1 MDSGSSD
8 PSGRKLIEVA
18 LPLEAVNAAGRAEK
32 AVPKKGHPATMHLWW
47 SRKPL
52 GVARAVLFASLVDD
66 PSARPDLYPTVA
78 AQKQERDRLQALI
91 GDLCRWERSGDPVLL
106 AEAQRC
112 IETSAGGELPRIID
126 PFCGGGAI
134 STEAIRL
141 GLDTFAIDLNPV
153 AALVSSATLSLAQRF
168 AGRPAVAPGAGDSEG
183 TTGIA
188 ADVAHYGEAVENEC
202 RRRLAGAFP
211 APSDQASPDGR
222 SPVISYLWARTIT
235 CASSACRRTTPL
247 LSTWWLS
254 RKPTNR
260 WHVRPDVTGDRFGF
274 SAERGPPPTGL
285 TDLKVGR
292 GANFRCL
299 HCGTVNDAE
308 AVRHCGREA
317 GFGLRLVA
325 VQALADPRRPRAG
338 RAWFSADEAGERA
351 GLAGAPAGFPA
362 AVEAALQRDLPADCG
377 NVTAF
382 GLRTFGDVLS
392 PRQRLTMATF
402 AEVIGG
408 MVPVVYEDAR
418 TAGMA
423 DNAMGVEHGGSGA
436 RAYAEAV
443 TTYLGL
449 ALSRMANRTTTMTT
463 HNRANGSVEQSFIRP
478 AYGFYGEFAEANP
491 FSGSTGSWAGGLQ
504 YVVQAMAALPAP
516 SAPPPGS
523 TARHCPTRP
532 GDRPPETARVGTA
545 DVRCGSMLSALE
557 GSAGVVCTDP
567 PYYDMFDF
575 AALSN
580 LFLVWLRA
588 ALGDVWPA
596 TLGSLRAPTA
606 EQIVANPARSGGDR
620 TAAHERF
627 VKLLRLAFERMRA
640 VHDSAYPLTVYF
652 GYQQSE
658 TRSKVATGG
667 SRGTAWEALLDG
679 LIEAGFRITATWPLR
694 TERPEGVKK
703 GTKSLASSVLLVCR
717 PVAESDPVRP
727 AATMADFQRALRA
740 ELPEAVRMMQQ
751 ANIAP
756 LDLVQAAIGPG
767 MAVYTRF
774 GQVLTEDGS
783 PLGVRGALAMIDE
796 VLDEALG
803 GAEVRFDAATRWA
816 LAWFDEHGFA
826 EGSFGRAEQLSKA
839 CNTSIAG
846 LTAVGMIVIAGDRV
860 RLRHRRETGRA
871 QNPSRVGIP
880 TVWEAAQRLLRD
892 LDGGGESAA
901 AALLGR
907 LDAATAAAVR
917 DLTYQLFRICTR
929 RNRNAEA
936 AACNGLVTAWPELVR
951 LTG

>member
-8 PSGRKLIEVA
+8 PSRRKLIEAA

-66 PSARPDLYPTVA
+66 PAARPDLYPTVA
-78 AQKQERDRLQALI
+78 AQKEERDRLLALI
-91 GDLCRWERSGDPVLL
+91 GDLCRWERSGDPALL

-112 IETSAGGELPRIID
+112 IETSAGGELPSIID

-134 STEAIRL
+134 PTEAIRL
-141 GLDTFAIDLNPV
+141 GLDTLAIDLNPV

-168 AGRPAVAPGAGDSEG
+168 SGRPAVSPGAGEG

-188 ADVAHYGEAVENEC
+188 ADVAYYGEAVEDEC

-211 APSDQASPDGR
+211 APSDQMSPNGR

-235 CASSACRRTTPL
+235 CANPACGRTTPL

-260 WHVRPDVTGDRFGF
+260 WHVRPNIEDDRFGF
-274 SAERGPPPTGL
+274 TAERGPPPAGL

-299 HCGTVNDAE
+299 HCGSVNDAE
-308 AVRHCGREA
+308 AVRRCGREA

-325 VQALADPRRPRAG
+325 VQALADPGRPRAG
-338 RAWFSADEAGERA
+338 RAWLSAEEVGERA
-351 GLAGAPAGFPA
+351 GLAGAPAGFPPM
-362 AVEAALQRDLPADCG
+362 VEAALQRDLPADCG

-392 PRQRLTMATF
+392 PRQRRTMATF

-408 MVPVVYEDAR
+408 MVPIVHRDAR
-418 TAGMA
+418 AAGMA
-423 DNAMGVEHGGSGA
+423 GDGMGVEQGGSGA

-443 TTYLGL
+443 VTYLGL

-491 FSGSTGSWAGGLQ
+491 FSGSTGSWAGGLD
-504 YVVQAMAALPAP
+504 YVVRAMAALPAP

-523 TARHCPTRP
+523 TARHRPTRP
-532 GDRPPETARVGTA
+532 GDPPPETARVGTA
-545 DVRCGSMLSALE
+545 EVRCGSMLSALD
-557 GSAGVVCTDP
+557 GAAGVVCTDP
-567 PYYDMFDF
+567 PYYDLFDF

-588 ALGDVWPA
+588 ALGDVWPE
-596 TLGSLRAPTA
+596 TLGSLPAPAA
-606 EQIVANPARSGGDR
+606 EQIVASPARSGGDR
-620 TAAHERF
+620 AAAHERF

-640 VHDSAYPLTVYF
+640 VHDSNYPLTVYF
-652 GYQQSE
+652 GYQQSG
-658 TRSKVATGG
+658 TRSNVATGG
-667 SRGTAWEALLDG
+667 SPGTAWEALLDG
-679 LIEAGFRITATWPLR
+679 LIAAGFRITATWPLR

-717 PVAESDPVRP
+717 PAAESGPVRP
-727 AATMADFQRALRA
+727 AATMADFRRALRA

-774 GQVLTEDGS
+774 GQVLTAAGP
-783 PLGVRGALAMIDE
+783 PLGVREALAMIDE
-796 VLDEALG
+796 VLEEALA
-803 GAEVRFDAATRWA
+803 GAAARFDAATRWA

-826 EGSFGRAEQLSKA
+826 EGSFGRAERLSKA
-839 CNTSIAG
+839 HNTSVAG
-846 LTAVGMIVIAGDRV
+846 LTAAGIVVIAGDRV
-860 RLRHRRETGRA
+860 RLRHRRETGTA
-871 QNPSRVGIP
+871 QIPSPVGIA
-880 TVWEAAQRLLRD
+880 TVWESAQSLLREF
-892 LDGGGESAA
+892 DGAGESAA
-901 AALLGR
+901 AALLDR
-907 LDAATAAAVR
+907 LDAGAAAAVR
-917 DLTYQLFRICTR
+917 DLAYQLFRICTCR
-929 RNRNAEA
+929 KRNAEA
-936 AACNGLVTAWPELVR
+936 AAWNGLVTAWPELVK
-951 LTG
+951 LAG

>member
-1 MDSGSSD
+1 MDSESSD
-8 PSGRKLIEVA
+8 PSRRKLIEVA

-66 PSARPDLYPTVA
+66 PSARPDVYPTVA
-78 AQKQERDRLQALI
+78 AQQEERDRLLALI
-91 GDLCRWERSGDPVLL
+91 GDLCRWERSRDPALL

-141 GLDTFAIDLNPV
+141 GLDTLAIDLNPV
-153 AALVSSATLSLAQRF
+153 AALVSSATLSIAQRF
-168 AGRPAVAPGAGDSEG
+168 AGRPAVAPGAGSSEG

-188 ADVAHYGEAVENEC
+188 ADVAYYGEAVEDEC

-211 APSDQASPDGR
+211 APSNQISPNGR

-235 CASSACRRTTPL
+235 CANPACGDTTPL

-254 RKPTNR
+254 KKPTNR
-260 WHVRPDVTGDRFGF
+260 WHVRPVVEGDRFGF
-274 SAERGPPPTGL
+274 AVERGPPPPGRA
-285 TDLKVGR
+285 DLKVGR
-292 GANFRCL
+292 GANYRCL
-299 HCGTVNDAE
+299 SCSTVNDADV
-308 AVRHCGREA
+308 VRRCGREA

-325 VQALADPRRPRAG
+325 VQGLADPGHPRTG
-338 RAWFSADEAGERA
+338 RVWLSPDEAGERA
-351 GLAGAPAGFPA
+351 GLAGPAAGFPE

-408 MVPVVYEDAR
+408 MAPVVYRDALA
-418 TAGMA
+418 AGVA
-423 DNAMGVEHGGSGA
+423 DGGMGVEQGGSGA

-491 FSGSTGSWAGGLQ
+491 FSGSTGSWAGGLG
-504 YVVQAMAALPAP
+504 YVVRAMAALPAP
-516 SAPPPGS
+516 SAPPSGP
-523 TARHCPTRP
+523 TARHCLTRP
-532 GDRPPETARVGTA
+532 GDRPSETARVGRA
-545 DVRCGSMLSALE
+545 DVRCGSMLSALD
-557 GSAGVVCTDP
+557 GGAGVVCTDP

-588 ALGDVWPA
+588 ALGDVWPE
-596 TLGSLRAPTA
+596 TLGSLPAPAA
-606 EQIVANPARSGGDR
+606 EQIVASPARSGGDR
-620 TAAHERF
+620 AAAHERF
-627 VKLLRLAFERMRA
+627 VKLLRLAFERMSA
-640 VHDSAYPLTVYF
+640 VHDGNYPLTIYF

-658 TRSKVATGG
+658 TRSKVVSGG
-667 SRGTAWEALLDG
+667 SPGTAWEALLDG
-679 LIEAGFRITATWPLR
+679 LIAAGFRITATWPLR

-717 PVAESDPVRP
+717 PVAESGSVRP
-727 AATMADFQRALRA
+727 ATTMADLQRALRA

-756 LDLVQAAIGPG
+756 VDLVQAAIGPG

-774 GQVLTEDGS
+774 ERVLTEDGS
-783 PLGVRGALAMIDE
+783 PVGVREALAMIDE
-796 VLDEALG
+796 VLDEALA

-816 LAWFDEHGFA
+816 LSWFDEHGFA

-839 CNTSIAG
+839 CNTSVAG
-846 LTAVGMIVIAGDRV
+846 LTAVGIVVIAGDRV
-860 RLRHRRETGRA
+860 RLRHRRETGTA
-871 QNPSRVGIP
+871 QIPSQVGIP
-880 TVWEAAQRLLRD
+880 TVWEAAQRLLGD
-892 LDGGGESAA
+892 LDGEGKSAA
-901 AALLGR
+901 AVLLGR
-907 LDAATAAAVR
+907 LDAGTAAAVR
-917 DLTYQLFRICTR
+917 DLTYQLFRICAR

-951 LTG
+951 LAG